1 MNMHTMSRIGAALL
15 AALCF
20 STLPACSSTPGAADT
35 SGLGLD
41 GTWIQTEQI
50 KDFPKTELHFKGK
63 NLRFKNLFGASA
75 TVEYQVR
82 EKNADGT
89 IIFIEY
95 VHKVKRGND
104 RVIERRD
111 MRELLLHV
119 EDGRPILSETEIE
132 FDGRGP
138 IILREFLRKQDFI
151 EGFQSERKRRLNG
164 APSIPTMMPQE

>member
-1 MNMHTMSRIGAALL
+1 MTMHHIPRIGAALL
-15 AALCF
+15 AAL
-20 STLPACSSTPGAADT
+20 SLVALPACTSTPGAADT
-35 SGLGLD
+35 SGHGLD

-63 NLRFKNLFGASA
+63 KLRFKNLFGASA

-95 VHKVKRGND
+95 VHKVKRGE

-138 IILREFLRKQDFI
+138 IILREFLRKEDFI
-151 EGFQSERKRRLNG
+151 EGFQSGRKRRLNG

>member
-1 MNMHTMSRIGAALL
+1 MNMHHISRIGTALL
-15 AALCF
+15 AALCLVV
-20 STLPACSSTPGAADT
+20 LPACSSTLDAADT
-35 SGLGLD
+35 SGHGLD
-41 GTWIQTEQI
+41 GTWIQTEQMG
-50 KDFPKTELHFKGK
+50 DLPRANLHFKGK

-75 TVEYQVR
+75 TIEYQVR
-82 EKNADGT
+82 EQNADGT

-95 VHKVKRGND
+95 SHKVKRGE
-104 RVIERRD
+104 RVIERRE

-151 EGFQSERKRRLNG
+151 EGFQSERKRTLNG